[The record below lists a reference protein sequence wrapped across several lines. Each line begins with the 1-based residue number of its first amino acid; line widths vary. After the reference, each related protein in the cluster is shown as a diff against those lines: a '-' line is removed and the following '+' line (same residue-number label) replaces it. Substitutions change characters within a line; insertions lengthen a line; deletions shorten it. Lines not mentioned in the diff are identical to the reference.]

1 MILSNSAIFM
11 RVSGILALGLSLGGC
26 GARQSQEVQEVPPG
40 ITFEGFRFRAYR
52 GAGLAASG
60 EAARASFRRDST
72 DLAAETIS
80 VRLPGRPGE
89 QDTVVTAAAADGN
102 LRARELEAMGGVA
115 ATRGPVVATTER
127 VRWEGAKRLIE
138 GDAPVAL
145 RGPGYALDGPG
156 FVLDPDAATVRIT
169 GRGTLRAGR
178 GVGR

>member
-1 MILSNSAIFM
+1 M
-11 RVSGILALGLSLGGC
+11 RFSGIVALGLALGGC

-60 EAARASFRRDST
+60 QAARASFRRDST
-72 DLAAETIS
+72 DLLAESIS

-89 QDTVVTAAAADGN
+89 RDTVVTSATAEGN
-102 LRARELEAMGGVA
+102 LRARELVAAGGVT
-115 ATRGPVVATTER
+115 ATRGPAVATTER
-127 VRWEGAKRLIE
+127 VRWDGAERLIE
-138 GDAPVAL
+138 GDDPVTL